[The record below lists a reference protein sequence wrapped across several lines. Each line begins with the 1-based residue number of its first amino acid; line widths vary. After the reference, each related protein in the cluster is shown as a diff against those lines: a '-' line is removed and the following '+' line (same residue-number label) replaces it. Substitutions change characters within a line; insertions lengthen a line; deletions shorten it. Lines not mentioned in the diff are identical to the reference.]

1 MKVSRPPSISVVCIL
16 FFVIGTSLAVRS
28 IGQFVVVP
36 GLYTFLMLVN
46 SLLGLYAYWGLWNM
60 KRWSIPLFLV
70 VWAFIAAP
78 IFLTH
83 GGLST
88 ISLLR
93 SLYVFALVAIFSVVV
108 LPHRSKMS
116 PDQVWNSKQPTE

>member
-28 IGQFVVVP
+28 IGQFVVAP
-36 GLYTFLMLVN
+36 GLYTFLMLAN

-60 KRWSIPLFLV
+60 RRWCIPLFIV
-70 VWAFIAAP
+70 VWVFIGAP

-83 GGLST
+83 EGMST

-93 SLYVFALVAIFSVVV
+93 SLYVFALVAIFVVVV

-116 PDQVWNSKQPTE
+116 PGQVWNSKRSTE

>member
-1 MKVSRPPSISVVCIL
+1 MKVSRPPSISVVGIL

-70 VWAFIAAP
+70 VWAFIAVP

-83 GGLST
+83 EGMST

-93 SLYVFALVAIFSVVV
+93 SLYVFLLVTIFVVVV
-108 LPHRSKMS
+108 LPHRSRMS
-116 PDQVWNSKQPTE
+116 PGRVWNFKRSTE